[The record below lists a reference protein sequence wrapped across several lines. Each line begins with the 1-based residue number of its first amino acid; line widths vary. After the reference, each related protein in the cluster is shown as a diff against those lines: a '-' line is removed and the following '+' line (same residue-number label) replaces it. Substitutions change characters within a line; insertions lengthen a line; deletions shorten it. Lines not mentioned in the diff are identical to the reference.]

1 MESIMK
7 LNLPQRK
14 TIRLQHYDYAQNGL
28 YFITICI
35 QDRLCLLGDIIENNI
50 QISPQGKMIERHY
63 LALTK
68 KFPTIKC
75 LDYVIMPNHI
85 HFVIQIENN
94 DGESAFSLF
103 DVIQHFKSITTTE
116 YIKQVKLNNWQPFHR
131 KLWQR
136 SYYEHII
143 RDEKDYLQIAEYIEY
158 NPLNWALDKLYR
170 AG

>member
-7 LNLPQRK
+7 LNSPQRK
-14 TIRLQHYDYAQNGL
+14 TIRLQHYDYSQNGL

-35 QDRLCLLGDIIENNI
+35 QDRLCLLGNIIENRI
-50 QISPQGKMIERHY
+50 QLSPQGKMIEQQY
-63 LALTK
+63 FALTE
-68 KFPTIKC
+68 KFSTIKC
-75 LDYVIMPNHI
+75 LDYAIMPNHI
-85 HFVIQIENN
+85 HFVIQIDNN
-94 DGESAFSLF
+94 DSEKPFSLF
-103 DVIQHFKSITTTE
+103 DIIQHFKSMTTTE

-143 RDEKDYLQIAEYIEY
+143 RDEKDYLKIAEYIEN
-158 NPLNWALDKLYR
+158 NPLNWALDKLYI